1 MNSILRKLRAL
12 LAPLAVLA
20 VIALAPISASAQFAD
35 QATYIAVPGGTANAI
50 TLAVDNWNI
59 NRPGVVIRFI
69 PAAQNTGATTV
80 VVNGVGSPIA
90 LRKQTGNG
98 LKALTGGELVTSQI
112 ASIAYDGT
120 VWELLS
126 PLPQVAGAGGY
137 LTPCQVSSPSP
148 VAGCTAGLYFPT
160 GNVTSA
166 TTLFYEPV
174 VDSAAPGTVPLFNG
188 GQFTTTPVTEAQMTL
203 ILSATANTANNIYDV
218 CVYDNAGTPAIGTMP
233 AWSTPSAGAGARG
246 TAAAIT
252 NVNGIWLNNI
262 TATVTNNNI
271 GVTVAANRCTIVA
284 TIFIDAV
291 NGQVTFHRTFGVSR
305 KWSAWNFFNRKPLYL
320 KAGTTSNY
328 TTSSSTSGFRAA
340 NGSTTSSLTI
350 LSGLPEE
357 VYTFQKI
364 ATTVYPSG
372 NASINIG
379 IGFNS
384 TSVPSGTIAGV
395 PAGAIGSGGVPSVN
409 NSSLIASFTTL
420 PTLPGINVIT
430 SLESVTSSGQCL
442 FQGGENFNQLTA
454 HWRG

>member
-1 MNSILRKLRAL
+1 MKNFISKI
-12 LAPLAVLA
+12 LAPFAIAVAILC
-20 VIALAPISASAQFAD
+20 APIAAQAQFAD
-35 QATYIAVPGGTANAI
+35 QATYVAVPGGTANAI

-148 VAGCTAGLYFPT
+148 VAGCSAGLYFPT
-160 GNVTSA
+160 STVTSA

-174 VDSAAPGTVPLFNG
+174 ANSAAPGTVPLFNS
-188 GQFTTTPVTEAQMTL
+188 GQFITTPVTETQMTL
-203 ILSATANTANNIYDV
+203 ILSATANTANNLYDV

-233 AWSTPSAGAGARG
+233 AWSTPGAGAGARG

-252 NVNGIWLNNI
+252 SINGIWLNNI
-262 TATVTNNNI
+262 TATVTNNNV
-271 GVTVAANRCTIVA
+271 GVSVAANRCTIVA

-291 NGQVTFHRTFGVSR
+291 NGQVTFHKSFGQSR
-305 KWSAWNFFNRKPLYL
+305 KWSAWNFYNRQPIYL
-320 KAGTTSNY
+320 KAGNTADYSVNATT
-328 TTSSSTSGFRAA
+328 GWRAA
-340 NGSTTSSLTI
+340 NGSTANSLTI

-357 VYTFQKI
+357 QFDISRYVTLYVTSNPTAAF
-364 ATTVYPSG
+364 
-372 NASINIG
+372 G

-384 TSVPSGTIAGV
+384 TTAPSGTIGSATGMGT
-395 PAGAIGSGGVPSVN
+395 GALPTTNLG
-409 NSSLIASFTTL
+409 NSISRFVTL
-420 PTLPGINVIT
+420 PALPGINVIT
-430 SLESVTSSGQCL
+430 ALENIQNTGQANMP
-442 FQGGENFNQLTA
+442 GGENYNQLTA
-454 HWRG
+454 IWRG

>member
-1 MNSILRKLRAL
+1 MKNFISKIFALSAIAVAILC
-12 LAPLAVLA
+12 
-20 VIALAPISASAQFAD
+20 APIAAQAQFAD
-35 QATYIAVPGGTANAI
+35 QATYVAVPGGTANAI

-148 VAGCTAGLYFPT
+148 VAGCTAGLVMPT
-160 GNVTSA
+160 GTVTSA

-174 VDSAAPGTVPLFNG
+174 ENSAAPGTVPLFNG
-188 GQFTTTPVTEAQMTL
+188 GQFITTPVTESQMTL

-233 AWSTPSAGAGARG
+233 AWSTPGAGAGARG

-252 NVNGIWLNNI
+252 SINGIWLNNI
-262 TATVTNNNI
+262 SATVTNNNV
-271 GVTVAANRCTIVA
+271 GVSVAANRCTIIA
-284 TIFIDAV
+284 SIFIDSV
-291 NGQVTFHRTFGVSR
+291 NGQVTFHRTYGQSR
-305 KWSAWNFFNRKPLYL
+305 KWSTWNFYNRQHLFL
-320 KAGTTSNY
+320 KAGAPSDYTANTT
-328 TTSSSTSGFRAA
+328 TGWRPA
-340 NGSTTSSLTI
+340 NGSTANSLTVFT
-350 LSGLPEE
+350 GLAQEP
-357 VYTFQKI
+357 VRIDRYQTFY
-364 ATTVYPSG
+364 APSG
-372 NASINIG
+372 NPSVAIG
-379 IGFNS
+379 IGFNN
-384 TSVPSGTIAGV
+384 TATPSVIGGASGM
-395 PAGAIGSGGVPSVN
+395 GSGAFPVTNLGNGIV
-409 NSSLIASFTTL
+409 SFTTF
-420 PTLPGINVIT
+420 PSLPGINVGT
-430 SLESVTSSGQCL
+430 ALESILNTGQGN
-442 FQGGENFNQLTA
+442 FPGGESYNSLVA